1 MSNNATASGDDP
13 IQLVLEVPNH
23 ENLGEVL
30 ENLSDASVTVRT
42 EDIRPAG
49 RLEESRVT
57 VDLGILTDKQLS
69 TLELALEMGYYVRPR
84 ETDLATLA
92 DRLGISKSA
101 VSQRLRTAEMKIIQN
116 AVGEYYG

>member
-1 MSNNATASGDDP
+1 MSNNATASGDEP

-42 EDIRPAG
+42 QDIRPAG
-49 RLEESRVT
+49 RLDDARVT

>member
-1 MSNNATASGDDP
+1 MSNKATNSGDEP
-13 IQLVLEVPNH
+13 IQIVLEVPNH

-30 ENLSDASVTVRT
+30 ESLSDVSVTVRT

-49 RLEESRVT
+49 RLDEARVT
-57 VDLGILTDKQLS
+57 VDLGILTEKQLA

-84 ETDLATLA
+84 ETDLTTLA

-101 VSQRLRTAEMKIIQN
+101 VSQRLRTAERKIIQHT
-116 AVGEYYG
+116 VGGNSG